1 MKTSIL
7 AVSFIALISAPAMAD
22 DAFWPAHPQAGT
34 PFNGGGIDAATA
46 AEHKAH
52 HINLRNGIIANGGCN
67 ADALPYWVAQG
78 CGNGVFTNADA
89 TGDSGGSSGPGSGEG
104 PGGAAK

>member
-1 MKTSIL
+1 MKSIL
-7 AVSFIALISAPAMAD
+7 TLSLLLSLSAPALAD
-22 DAFWPAHPQAGT
+22 DAFWPSHPKPGT

-46 AEHKAH
+46 AEHKRH
-52 HINLRNGIIANGGCN
+52 HENLRNGIIANGGCN

-89 TGDSGGSSGPGSGEG
+89 TGDSGGSSSGSGAG
-104 PGGAAK
+104 SGGAAK